1 MAPKTDFSPRGG
13 EEKIHLKLASRDLAA
28 HLSPFPRGKKMQKE
42 IKEVNCNRPR
52 EARRKRAG
60 AFATC
65 REKSKQSGR
74 PLLQTAGFSV
84 RYPRFCLA
92 LSKPG
97 SLRALKT

>member
-1 MAPKTDFSPRGG
+1 MASKTDFSRWGRKDPFETCKSGPSCPPQPLPTRG
-13 EEKIHLKLASRDLAA
+13 EKR
-28 HLSPFPRGKKMQKE
+28 QKE

-52 EARRKRAG
+52 EARRERAG

-74 PLLQTAGFSV
+74 PPPPDRGVQCP
-84 RYPRFCLA
+84 YPQFCLA